1 MDRPKLLVFGV
12 VVGVVAVCAVGA
24 FRLGMWPFGP
34 RLIET
39 QHQPQAVRLL
49 GEGGDP
55 LVISVGVT
63 WPDDGYCSGQLT
75 ASATETAT
83 EVRLHDVVSREYVGG
98 SCAGLGT
105 SDGMAWETLQLAQPL
120 GERVVVRDADGVRL
134 PVLGR

>member
-1 MDRPKLLVFGV
+1 MDRRKLLAAVV
-12 VVGVVAVCAVGA
+12 VVGVLATCAVLA
-24 FRLGMWPFGP
+24 YRQGMFGP

-39 QHQPQAVRLL
+39 RHQPQVVRLL

-83 EVRLHDVVSREYVGG
+83 EVRLHEVVSREYVGG
-98 SCAGLGT
+98 SCAGIGT
-105 SDGMAWETLQLAQPL
+105 SDGMAWDSLQLAEPL
-120 GERVVVRDADGVRL
+120 GERAVVRDGDGARL